1 MKNDTLIVI
10 PIRMGSSR
18 LPGKPLIEINGKAM
32 ISHVWHQ
39 AVASNAGDVI
49 VACCDKEAS
58 DYLKKNNIPYVMTK
72 RRLNSGTDRVYNAIE
87 VLKKNNSYKYII
99 NLQGDIPNISVAS
112 IKKLALIIRQ
122 KSVCMAT
129 LVSKIKNSYAIED
142 KNIVKVAI
150 TKNLKLNKALYFS
163 RCPIPYGAREFFE
176 HIGIYAYKMDTLI
189 QFVNLKMG
197 KLEKME
203 SLEQLRALENGIEII
218 VGKVKKAP
226 YSIDTPKDLEF
237 FLKNELYK

>member
-18 LPGKPLIEINGKAM
+18 FPGKPLIDINGKAM
-32 ISHVWHQ
+32 IAHVWHK
-39 AVASNAGDVI
+39 AMSSNCGDVI
-49 VACCDKEAS
+49 VACCDKEVS
-58 DYLKKNNIPYVMTK
+58 DYLKKYNIPFIMTK
-72 RRLNSGTDRVYNAIE
+72 KKLNSGTDRVYNAIE
-87 VLKKNNSYKYII
+87 NLKKKTFYKYII

-122 KSVCMAT
+122 KSVRMAT
-129 LVSKIKNSYAIED
+129 LVSKIKKSYAIKD

-150 TKNLKLNKALYFS
+150 TKHLKLNRALYFS
-163 RCPIPYGAREFFE
+163 RSPIPYGASEFFE
-176 HIGIYAYKMDTLI
+176 HIGIYAYKIDTLI
-189 QFVNLKMG
+189 EFINLKIG
-197 KLEKME
+197 KLERVE

-226 YSIDTPKDLEF
+226 YSIDTPKDLKF